1 MLCCSV
7 YPRLFLRMDDNIS
20 SIIEN
25 KALENPS
32 SRLDRLRQ
40 LLNDRRRHKVYKR
53 VGEVEKGTMGGDEFW
68 KMSEDE
74 MKDELLHLHERYY
87 GEPARY
93 EGKDSK
99 LMTLHQDDFIVEK
112 RELHYGSKEK
122 NPVSQMRFLEKNDQM
137 DINNPIDK
145 LPIAKEVQNFP
156 MNTPRDFVRRTVRV
170 FCRSHEKFEM
180 LSHVFQEWNLF
191 KNDRIEGGPNCE
203 FVLFQFAEV
212 DDDQME
218 TEQDSQPITQDDQY
232 SCRKRQNS
240 DDTESSVTLESA
252 RKRLIL

>member
-1 MLCCSV
+1 
-7 YPRLFLRMDDNIS
+7 MDDTIS

-25 KALENPS
+25 KTLENPS

-74 MKDELLHLHERYY
+74 MKEELLYQHERYF

-93 EGKDSK
+93 KGKDSE
-99 LMTLHQDDFIVEK
+99 LMTLRPEDFIVEK

-137 DINNPIDK
+137 NINNPIDK
-145 LPIAKEVQNFP
+145 LPVAKEVENFP

-180 LSHVFQEWNLF
+180 LYHVFQEWNLL
-191 KNDRIEGGPNCE
+191 KNDIIEAGPSCDFN
-203 FVLFQFAEV
+203 VFQFAEV
-212 DDDQME
+212 DEDQME
-218 TEQDSQPITQDDQY
+218 TEQDSQPITQDEQH
-232 SCRKRQNS
+232 SCLKRKNS
-240 DDTESSVTLESA
+240 DDSESSVTLESA